1 MVTGKKTAQ
10 SLSDSQWFGIERYYS
25 AFKGMAHD
33 TFTETIHSMIKEKY
47 MEALEDHVY
56 ILTEKGEEILESEN
70 DRLSYLKHLN
80 GLKYASIETSCW
92 QVITLYVQALS
103 NSLYGNFN
111 YSPVIRDFSV
121 IQKVKSVFPKSNSE
135 RKVQAE
141 KLYSEVSRVLFEHDK
156 VSADLFVKKLS
167 GYNRIGSTF
176 EQISRVEG
184 ISLQETILR
193 FRAVLH
199 SLIQKVTLEKI
210 DLPMLYSLIGSYTE
224 APALTNSASITF
236 KMLKSNKSIDEI
248 MSVRNLK
255 SSTLED
261 HLVEIARE
269 VPDFSIIPY
278 IDEQEFLKVKHY
290 YRKTNETKLRPFKD
304 AFPHLSYFQ
313 IRLVLA
319 KEGGKHATGSST

>member
-10 SLSDSQWFGIERYYS
+10 SLSDSQWFGIERYYAS
-25 AFKGMAHD
+25 FKGMAHD
-33 TFTETIHSMIKEKY
+33 TFTETIRSLIKEEY
-47 MEALEDHVY
+47 MKAVEDHVY
-56 ILTEKGEEILESEN
+56 ILTEKGEKVLECEN

-80 GLKYASIETSCW
+80 GLKYASIETTCW

-111 YSPVIRDFSV
+111 YSPVVRDFSV
-121 IQKVKSVFPKSNSE
+121 IQKVKSVFPKSDSE
-135 RKVQAE
+135 RKVQAAE
-141 KLYSEVSRVLFEHDK
+141 LYSEVSRVLFDHDK

-176 EQISRVEG
+176 EQISRVED
-184 ISLQETILR
+184 ISLQETVLR

-199 SLIQKVTLEKI
+199 SLIQKVTSEKF

-224 APALTNSASITF
+224 APALTNSASITY
-236 KMLKSNKSIDEI
+236 KMLKNNKSIEEI

-269 VPDFSIIPY
+269 VPEFSIISY
-278 IDEQEFLKVKHY
+278 IDEQEFLKIKAY
-290 YRKTNETKLRPFKD
+290 YRRTNETKLRPFKD

>member
-10 SLSDSQWFGIERYYS
+10 SLSDSQWFGIERYYA
-25 AFKGMAHD
+25 AFKGMAHE
-33 TFTETIHSMIKEKY
+33 TFTETIHSLIKEKY
-47 MEALEDHVY
+47 MHALEDHVY
-56 ILTEKGEEILESEN
+56 ILTEKGEEFLKCEN

-92 QVITLYVQALS
+92 QVITLYVQSLS

-111 YSPVIRDFSV
+111 YSPVVRDFSV
-121 IQKVKSVFPKSNSE
+121 IQKVKSVFPKSDLE
-135 RKVQAE
+135 RKDQAAE
-141 KLYSEVSRVLFEHDK
+141 LYSEVSQILFEHDK

-184 ISLQETILR
+184 ISLQETVLR

-199 SLIQKVTLEKI
+199 SLIQKVTSEKI
-210 DLPMLYSLIGSYTE
+210 DFPMLYSLIGSYAE
-224 APALTNSASITF
+224 APALTNSASITY
-236 KMLKSNKSIDEI
+236 KMLNNNKSIEEI

-255 SSTLED
+255 ISTLED

-269 VPDFSIIPY
+269 VPNFSMIPY
-278 IDEQEFLKVKHY
+278 IDEQEFLKVKNY

-319 KEGGKHATGSST
+319 KEGGKHATGRST